1 MSYPELHCPHCH
13 KKATEIRA
21 FLFQHGV
28 AYCEDCGWN
37 TDKARTK
44 LRTDMWAMWMV
55 SGLGVIMAVAAW
67 VRGPYGIRGAMQ
79 IAVPFVALPVG
90 SGLFTWY
97 RLANIVVGQPYSNRQ
112 VLDGATAVSAT
123 AAASERVNDV
133 SLSMRPRPVRFT
145 MRGYLY
151 CAGMTLITALV
162 LWLLSVG
169 LQGIAGPSNADR
181 AKSLFALLIWSLA
194 LWSCISFF
202 RNRIRERRLFIDG
215 EVSEGVVLTQS
226 ESRVGSRIVYRY
238 RDRSGSGFENRA
250 TDFSNKLYEEMS
262 IHVFYNPLD
271 SRESAALE
279 GSLYQVL

>member
-1 MSYPELHCPHCH
+1 
-13 KKATEIRA
+13 
-21 FLFQHGV
+21 
-28 AYCEDCGWN
+28 
-37 TDKARTK
+37 
-44 LRTDMWAMWMV
+44 
-55 SGLGVIMAVAAW
+55 
-67 VRGPYGIRGAMQ
+67 MQ

-202 RNRIRERRLFIDG
+202 RNRIEKGDCSSMVKF
-215 EVSEGVVLTQS
+215 Q
-226 ESRVGSRIVYRY
+226 
-238 RDRSGSGFENRA
+238 RA
-250 TDFSNKLYEEMS
+250 WS
-262 IHVFYNPLD
+262 
-271 SRESAALE
+271 
-279 GSLYQVL
+279 